1 MPWRSAGGAAEEVD
15 AAFPV
20 GATAPFPAA
29 VHVASPADVVSL
41 VDMVIVVDMAAVD
54 MAATM
59 AVVDMAV
66 LISGSAFL
74 MLTATIHTVMVTIIR
89 TLTVPAIAAATTIK
103 PDTGILTLAATP
115 MGRVTNWFLLAGGDS
130 RFRAFLDGA
139 HCASGGG
146 FTHGAR

>member
-20 GATAPFPAA
+20 GATVPFQAA
-29 VHVASPADVVSL
+29 VHVASPADVVLL
-41 VDMVIVVDMAAVD
+41 VDMVIAGD

-66 LISGSAFL
+66 LISGSACL
-74 MLTATIHTVMVTIIR
+74 MHTATIPTVMVTIIR
-89 TLTVPAIAAATTIK
+89 MLTVPAIVAATTIK

-115 MGRVTNWFLLAGGDS
+115 MGRVTN
-130 RFRAFLDGA
+130 
-139 HCASGGG
+139 
-146 FTHGAR
+146 